1 VNETQTKKLDG
12 SSTPYYSMSPA
23 IAVSDSHE
31 LLSLYMEGKE
41 EGGYD
46 INDSFVFDV
55 IYNGTVSFTDNTT
68 NNPADIPIVFL
79 PAILK

>member
-1 VNETQTKKLDG
+1 
-12 SSTPYYSMSPA
+12 
-23 IAVSDSHE
+23 
-31 LLSLYMEGKE
+31 MEGKE